1 MRRTLVA
8 LAAAAMLSMPMVG
21 SPSEALAQRQDADGL
36 VVVQVGDVT
45 VTDAIDVN
53 AAAALIAQ
61 ACGIQALNGVN
72 VLNILSAIDSGAHQ
86 HTFCRGSTGPVTARN
101 N

>member
-21 SPSEALAQRQDADGL
+21 SPSEALAQKQDADGL
-36 VVVQVGDVT
+36 VVVQIGN
-45 VTDAIDVN
+45 VTDTVDVN
-53 AAAALIAQ
+53 AAAALIVQ
-61 ACGIQALNGVN
+61 ACGIQALNNVN
-72 VLNILSAIDSGAHQ
+72 VLNVLSAIDNGAHQ
-86 HTFCRGSTGPVTARN
+86 HTFCKGTTGPVTATN